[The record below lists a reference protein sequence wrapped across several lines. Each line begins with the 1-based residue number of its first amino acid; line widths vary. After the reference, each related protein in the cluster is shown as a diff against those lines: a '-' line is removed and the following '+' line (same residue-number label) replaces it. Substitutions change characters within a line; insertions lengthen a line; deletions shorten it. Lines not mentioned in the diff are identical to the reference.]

1 MFRKATKNK
10 NKKRF
15 LKKKINEE
23 EDDDKSTTSKSSQ
36 SDDNEEKRFK
46 KRKTKP
52 TSTSTETE
60 NKAPNLLNEYKST
73 STSKHLTEKD
83 LATKTVEFH
92 PDQICKPT
100 SSGPMRAPTFIRSTT
115 RFDYQPDI
123 CKDYKQTGF
132 CGFGDTCIY
141 MHDRG
146 DTLSGWQ
153 LERQWED
160 KKKKEQ
166 KKTEKDVQ
174 IFMNQM
180 MDKINDD
187 KNTPEEKIRIDDG
200 IPFACHICR
209 SAFHDPV
216 ITTCQHYFCEHCIM
230 EYYKDNNKSCPVC
243 GNDTNGIFN
252 HPTKLISKRKK
263 LVRDG
268 NWNDYYKYFSK

>member
-1 MFRKATKNK
+1 
-10 NKKRF
+10 
-15 LKKKINEE
+15 
-23 EDDDKSTTSKSSQ
+23 
-36 SDDNEEKRFK
+36 
-46 KRKTKP
+46 
-52 TSTSTETE
+52 
-60 NKAPNLLNEYKST
+60 
-73 STSKHLTEKD
+73 
-83 LATKTVEFH
+83 
-92 PDQICKPT
+92 
-100 SSGPMRAPTFIRSTT
+100 
-115 RFDYQPDI
+115 
-123 CKDYKQTGF
+123 
-132 CGFGDTCIY
+132 